1 MSNCVGVEKTKCKLP
16 DCIYIEKK
24 TKYCRKSTRK
34 SSTTS
39 SKKTASVK
47 KMNNKTVEAVE
58 SSIKKSKK
66 TNKKL
71 PYVDKVILALQNG
84 NEKTIEEMMIYHSD
98 YYGSDIKGKQIYYI
112 EGIKKCIKNGI
123 VIQIL
128 TPNINTKFL
137 GHKFK
142 LI

>member
-1 MSNCVGVEKTKCKLP
+1 MSIWISIIIAGIINYL
-16 DCIYIEKK
+16 
-24 TKYCRKSTRK
+24 TRLG
-34 SSTTS
+34 
-39 SKKTASVK
+39 SVLAINPK
-47 KMNNKTVEAVE
+47 KMSDKTLEVVKG
-58 SSIKKSKK
+58 SIKKSKK
-66 TNKKL
+66 NNKKL

-84 NEKTIEEMMIYHSD
+84 DEKTIEEMMMYHSD

-112 EGIKKCIKNGI
+112 EGIKKNIKNGI

-128 TPNINTKFL
+128 TPDIKTKFI